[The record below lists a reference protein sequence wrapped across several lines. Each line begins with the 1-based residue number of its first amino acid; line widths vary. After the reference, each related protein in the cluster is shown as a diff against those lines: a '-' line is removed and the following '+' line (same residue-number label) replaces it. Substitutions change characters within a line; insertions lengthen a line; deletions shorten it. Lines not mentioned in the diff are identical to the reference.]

1 MSNMKKIICLSTQY
15 HEVFVGK
22 SWQENEALIKASGP
36 SDVWFHL
43 DNQPSCHVILKNEF
57 NVPFNRITKS
67 LLKKCSLLV
76 KQNTNKCIEHEKQ
89 TIVYTN
95 VDNIQLTG
103 HGSVQFKNEQCV
115 KYIRL

>member
-1 MSNMKKIICLSTQY
+1 MKKIICLSTQY
-15 HEVFVGK
+15 HEVYVGK
-22 SWQENEALIKASGP
+22 SWQENETLIKTSNP

-43 DNQPSCHVILKNEF
+43 ENEPSCNVVLKNDF
-57 NVPFNRITKS
+57 NIPLNRITKS

-89 TIVYTN
+89 SIVYTN
-95 VDNIQLTG
+95 IDNITLVG
-103 HGSVQFKNEQCV
+103 HGSVEFKNEQCV